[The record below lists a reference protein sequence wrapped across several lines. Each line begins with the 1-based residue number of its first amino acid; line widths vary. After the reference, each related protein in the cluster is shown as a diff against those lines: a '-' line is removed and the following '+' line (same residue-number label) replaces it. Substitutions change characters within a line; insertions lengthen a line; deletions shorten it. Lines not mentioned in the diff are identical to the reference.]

1 MFNNLFKTKYNLAS
15 FEDIQFAIQNP
26 NTHVIINTMQST
38 NQQCLIKNTISYQT
52 EENLV
57 NEYINNYDFNS
68 KTFIVYGENTNDER
82 IETKYSQLIGLGFGN
97 VYIYRGGMFEW
108 LLLQDI
114 YGQNEFP
121 TTSKLLDILK
131 YKPMRTCTK

>member
-15 FEDIQFAIQNP
+15 FEDIQFAIQNQ

-82 IETKYSQLIGLGFGN
+82 IETKYSQLTGLGFGN

-114 YGQNEFP
+114 YGPNEFP

-131 YKPMRTCTK
+131 YKPTRTCTK

>member
-82 IETKYSQLIGLGFGN
+82 IETKYSQLTGLGFGN

-114 YGQNEFP
+114 YGPNEFP

-131 YKPMRTCTK
+131 YKPTRTCTK